1 MEPVDKITKAYRS
14 SVDTSSNKYL
24 MVPIFIFFSLLILAM
39 IRSPIIIS
47 QSGIGSAIIL
57 SAPLILTT
65 YALTFIV
72 MAGRGGV
79 DLSIGPFMGF
89 INVSS
94 IQLYAHGYLESP
106 VGWFIYAIAMGLI
119 WQLFYALIVVFVRV
133 SPIIVALAGFLA
145 FTGINLVILSRPGGI
160 APDWLIP
167 WGEGFTIFNE
177 IFLLLILATILFYI
191 ITHTAFW
198 GHLKL
203 MGADER
209 AAFTS
214 GVKINWVRIVAHL
227 ISGVFAALSA
237 ICFTALVGS
246 GDPIQGTKYT
256 LLGVTA
262 LVLGGASLVGGRGG
276 AFGAILGAGTLY
288 LINYILVTFR
298 FERLQSFVSD
308 LSYGAVLVIALLVS
322 LLLPY
327 VQRVTK
333 GLSVMVFF
341 ILMSFAGTFVIMHQ
355 VYDQPIVVE
364 SEIKQDIDEAS
375 KAYERGQKVR
385 KLDAT
390 GNIIVEEGEAGTTTG
405 EGTAQ
410 GGSLA
415 GHSVV
420 RLTETPGTIML
431 YVIIGIAGLA
441 LLLYLLSVHRSPS
454 TISFVVIVTIIVA
467 GLIFDPEDKEKELLK
482 NTEQI
487 SLQSN
492 QVSSIEASSPQYFSL
507 ERINYI
513 PNISDTALI
522 SGTSYSVISIA
533 GVILLASLIVIVMLP
548 QFSTRVKS
556 TAMLFFLAALSL
568 IVLKGVSYNNLVES
582 AGQSFFGIQ
591 GYGVILV
598 ILLLFVIT
606 APFVHSKIKNLTN
619 VYIFGLGVLGILAV
633 YFVGGNTFIPNDPSL
648 YQPQII
654 TELNIGDISQI
665 KYAEPKRFFYES
677 LTSDFAQIAYSIV
690 TVFLLQYF
698 LFLNMGHKGSYKRFA
713 PYMYIVIFA
722 GFLWSAL
729 FYSVGYSFYKI
740 IAVFIIGVPLTP
752 LVWQFMRIY
761 REKIARDSKLSQW
774 DEVK

>member
-1 MEPVDKITKAYRS
+1 MEVVDKITKAFRS

-198 GHLKL
+198 SHLKL

-262 LVLGGASLVGGRGG
+262 LVLGGASLIGGRGG

-341 ILMSFAGTFVIMHQ
+341 ILMSLAGLFVVIHS

-364 SEIKQDIDEAS
+364 TEAVKDIDEAS

-385 KLDAT
+385 KIDAT

-405 EGTAQ
+405 TGTKQ

-431 YVIIGIAGLA
+431 YIIIGLAGLA

-454 TISFVVIVTIIVA
+454 TISFAVIVAIIVA
-467 GLIFDPEDKEKELLK
+467 GLIFDPEDKEKDLLK
-482 NTEQI
+482 DTEQI

-492 QVSSIEASSPQYFSL
+492 QVSSIETSSPQYFSL
-507 ERINYI
+507 EKINYFS
-513 PNISDTALI
+513 NISDYALI
-522 SGTSYSVISIA
+522 SGTTNSIIYIA
-533 GVILLASLIVIVMLP
+533 GVILLASLIVIAMLP
-548 QFSTRVKS
+548 QFSSRAKS
-556 TAMLFFLAALSL
+556 TAMLFFLAALTM
-568 IVLKGVSYNNLVES
+568 IVLKGVSYNNLIES
-582 AGQSFFGIQ
+582 TDKSFFGIQ

-606 APFVHSKIKNLTN
+606 APFVHSRIKNLTN
-619 VYIFGLGVLGILAV
+619 VYIFGLGILAILFT
-633 YFVGGNTFIPNDPSL
+633 YFAGGNTFIPSDTSF

-654 TELNIGDISQI
+654 SELNIGDMSQV
-665 KYAEPKRFFYES
+665 KYEEPKRFFYE
-677 LTSDFAQIAYSIV
+677 TIRTGYAQFAFSILA
-690 TVFLLQYF
+690 VFLLQYF

-722 GFLWSAL
+722 GLLWTAI

-740 IAVFIIGVPLTP
+740 IAVFVIGVPLTP

-761 REKIARDSKLSQW
+761 REKIARDSQLSQW

>member
-1 MEPVDKITKAYRS
+1 MEIVDKITKTYRS

-24 MVPIFIFFSLLILAM
+24 MVPIFIFFSLLIFAM

-94 IQLYAHGYLESP
+94 IQLYAHGYLQTP
-106 VGWFIYAIAMGLI
+106 IGWFIYAIVIGLI
-119 WQLFYALIVVFVRV
+119 WQFFYALIVVFVRV
-133 SPIIVALAGFLA
+133 SPIIVALAGYLA

-177 IFLLLILATILFYI
+177 IFLLMILATILFYI

-227 ISGVFAALSA
+227 IAGVFAALSA

-262 LVLGGASLVGGRGG
+262 LVLGGASLIGGRGG
-276 AFGAILGAGTLY
+276 AFGAILGAGNLY

-322 LLLPY
+322 LILPY

-364 SEIKQDIDEAS
+364 SEIKEDTDEAS
-375 KAYERGQKVR
+375 KAYQRGQKVR

-405 EGTAQ
+405 TGTKQ

-431 YVIIGIAGLA
+431 YIIIGIAGLA
-441 LLLYLLSVHRSPS
+441 LLLYLLTVHRSPA
-454 TISFVVIVTIIVA
+454 TTTFAVVVAIIVA
-467 GLIFDPEDKEKELLK
+467 GLIFDPEDKQKDILKDTEK
-482 NTEQI
+482 I
-487 SLQSN
+487 SIQSG
-492 QVSSIEASSPQYFSL
+492 QTSSIETSSPEYFSL
-507 ERINYI
+507 EKIDYLSNL
-513 PNISDTALI
+513 SI
-522 SGTSYSVISIA
+522 SGTTYSIIYIA
-533 GVILLASLIVIVMLP
+533 GVVLLASLIVIAMLP
-548 QFSTRVKS
+548 QFNNRTKS
-556 TAMLFFLAALSL
+556 AAMLFFLAALTM
-568 IVLKGVSYNNLVES
+568 IVLKGVSYNNLIES
-582 AGQSFFGIQ
+582 TDKSFFGIQ

-619 VYIFGLGVLGILAV
+619 VYIFGFGVLAILAT
-633 YFVGGNTFIPNDPSL
+633 YFVGGNTFISDDPSL
-648 YQPQII
+648 YQPKII
-654 TELNIGDISQI
+654 SELNIGDISQI
-665 KYAEPKRFFYES
+665 KYQEPKRFFYEIIRS
-677 LTSDFAQIAYSIV
+677 GYSQVAFSILA
-690 TVFLLQYF
+690 VFLLQYF
-698 LFLNMGHKGSYKRFA
+698 LFLTMSHKVSYKRFA

-722 GFLWSAL
+722 SLLWAAM

-740 IAVFIIGVPLTP
+740 IAVFIIGIPITP

-761 REKIARDSKLSQW
+761 REKIARDSQLSQW
-774 DEVK
+774 EEVK

>member
-1 MEPVDKITKAYRS
+1 MELVDKITKAYRS

-24 MVPIFIFFSLLILAM
+24 MVPIFIFFSLLIFAV

-57 SAPLILTT
+57 TAPLILAT

-94 IQLYAHGYLESP
+94 IQLYAHGYLQTS

-119 WQLFYALIVVFVRV
+119 WQLFYALVVIYVRV

-177 IFLLLILATILFYI
+177 IFLLMILATILFYI

-203 MGADER
+203 MGSDER

-227 ISGVFAALSA
+227 IAGIFAALSA

-262 LVLGGASLVGGRGG
+262 LVLGGASLIGGRGG

-322 LLLPY
+322 LLLPH

-405 EGTAQ
+405 TGTTQ

-420 RLTETPGTIML
+420 RLTETPGTIMF
-431 YVIIGIAGLA
+431 YVIIGLAGLA

-467 GLIFDPEDKEKELLK
+467 GLIFDPEDKEKDLLK
-482 NTEQI
+482 DTEQI

-492 QVSSIEASSPQYFSL
+492 QVSSIETSSPQYFSL
-507 ERINYI
+507 EKINYFS
-513 PNISDTALI
+513 NISDTALI
-522 SGTSYSVISIA
+522 SGTTYSIIYIA
-533 GVILLASLIVIVMLP
+533 GVVLLASLIVIAMLP
-548 QFSTRVKS
+548 QFSGRAKS
-556 TAMLFFLAALSL
+556 TAMLFFLATLT
-568 IVLKGVSYNNLVES
+568 IIFLKGVSYNNLIES
-582 AGQSFFGIQ
+582 TDKSFFGIQ
-591 GYGVILV
+591 GYGVILT

-606 APFVHSKIKNLTN
+606 APFVHSRIKNLTN
-619 VYIFGLGVLGILAV
+619 VYIFGLGVLAILST

-654 TELNIGDISQI
+654 SELNIGDLSQI
-665 KYAEPKRFFYES
+665 KHTGPKRFFYES
-677 LTSDFAQIAYSIV
+677 LTSGFAQVAYSIV
-690 TVFLLQYF
+690 VVFLLQYF
-698 LFLNMGHKGSYKRFA
+698 LFLNMGHKASYKRFA

-722 GFLWSAL
+722 GLLWSAI

-740 IAVFIIGVPLTP
+740 IAVFVIGVPLTP
-752 LVWQFMRIY
+752 LVWQFMTIY
-761 REKIARDSKLSQW
+761 GEKIARDRQLSQW
-774 DEVK
+774 EEVK

>member
-1 MEPVDKITKAYRS
+1 MELAKSVKKVFRS
-14 SVDTSSNKYL
+14 STDTSSNKYL

-94 IQLYAHGYLESP
+94 IQLYAHGYLQTS
-106 VGWFIYAIAMGLI
+106 VGWFIYAITMGLI
-119 WQLFYALIVVFVRV
+119 WQLFYALIVVYVRV

-160 APDWLIP
+160 APDWLMP

-203 MGADER
+203 MGSDER

-262 LVLGGASLVGGRGG
+262 LVLGGAGLLGGRGG

-405 EGTAQ
+405 TGTTL

-467 GLIFDPEDKEKELLK
+467 GLIFDPEDKNKEVLK
-482 NTEQI
+482 NAEQI

-507 ERINYI
+507 EKINYI
-513 PNISDTALI
+513 SNISDTTLI

-548 QFSTRVKS
+548 QFTTRAKS

-740 IAVFIIGVPLTP
+740 IAVFIIGAPLTP

-761 REKIARDSKLSQW
+761 REKIARDSQLSQW

>member
-1 MEPVDKITKAYRS
+1 MEVADKITKAFRS

-262 LVLGGASLVGGRGG
+262 LVLGGASLIGGRGG

-341 ILMSFAGTFVIMHQ
+341 ILMSFAGLFVVLHS

-364 SEIKQDIDEAS
+364 TEIVQDIDEAS
-375 KAYERGQKVR
+375 KAYQRGQKVR

-431 YVIIGIAGLA
+431 YIIIGLAGLA
-441 LLLYLLSVHRSPS
+441 LLFYLISVHRSPS
-454 TISFVVIVTIIVA
+454 TISFAVIVAIIVA
-467 GLIFDPEDKEKELLK
+467 GLIFDPEDKEKDLLK
-482 NTEQI
+482 DTEKI

-492 QVSSIEASSPQYFSL
+492 QVSSIETSSPQYFSL
-507 ERINYI
+507 EKINYFS
-513 PNISDTALI
+513 NISDYALI
-522 SGTSYSVISIA
+522 SGTTYSIVYIA
-533 GVILLASLIVIVMLP
+533 GVVLLASLIVIAMLP
-548 QFSTRVKS
+548 QFSSRAKS
-556 TAMLFFLAALSL
+556 TAMLFFLAALT
-568 IVLKGVSYNNLVES
+568 IVVLKGISYNNLIES
-582 AGQSFFGIQ
+582 TDKSFFGIQ
-591 GYGVILV
+591 GYGVILT

-606 APFVHSKIKNLTN
+606 APFVHSRIKNLTN
-619 VYIFGLGVLGILAV
+619 VYIFGLGVLAILFT
-633 YFVGGNTFIPNDPSL
+633 YFVGGNIFIPDDPSL

-654 TELNIGDISQI
+654 SELNIGDISQV
-665 KYAEPKRFFYES
+665 KYGGPKIFFYE
-677 LTSDFAQIAYSIV
+677 TIRTGYAQFAFSILA
-690 TVFLLQYF
+690 VFLLQYF

-722 GFLWSAL
+722 GFLWSAI

-740 IAVFIIGVPLTP
+740 IAVFVIGIPLTP

-761 REKIARDSKLSQW
+761 REKTARDRQLSQW
-774 DEVK
+774 EEVK